1 MITSSRAGHEGGC
14 DRAPTMNSEP
24 SQVSHGSSRRDASVP
39 PVPPA
44 PSGLPPASERA
55 PAAPHPSRPRP
66 AHETRFRALVDE
78 HLDFTWRSLRRLGLP
93 DDVADDAT
101 QRVFLVLSQKLDQVT
116 PGAERAFLFNAA
128 VRVASSEKRSF
139 ARRREVLAGD
149 ETDAVHDPSAPI
161 DELLDQHRARTLLDR
176 VLEELEME
184 LRTVFILYELEG
196 LTAAEIAVTLGVPK
210 GTAASRLRR
219 AREAFQQ
226 GLKRHA
232 AESAHA
238 AHVVRRKP

>member
-1 MITSSRAGHEGGC
+1 MISSSRTGHEGEC
-14 DRAPTMNSEP
+14 DRAPTMNSEGN
-24 SQVSHGSSRRDASVP
+24 QVSHGP
-39 PVPPA
+39 PGRESPVTPLA
-44 PSGLPPASERA
+44 ALTSLESGPPASQPR
-55 PAAPHPSRPRP
+55 RP
-66 AHETRFRALVDE
+66 AYETRFRALVDK

-139 ARRREVLAGD
+139 ARRREVLSGD
-149 ETDAVHDPSAPI
+149 ETDAVHDESAPI

-176 VLEELEME
+176 VLEELAME

-196 LTAAEIAVTLGVPK
+196 LTAAEIAATLGLPK

-219 AREAFQQ
+219 ARNSSMA
-226 GLKRHA
+226 GMRLL
-232 AESAHA
+232 
-238 AHVVRRKP
+238 